1 MLRLGKPLSR
11 ENAQPLGDL
20 AETLG
25 RLLRNTVFRLSL
37 IGALLFGISLLVAQ
51 GIVYYQI
58 VSAEQN
64 RVEDDLRSE
73 LAELIALFQSTGDAA
88 LQQAVNEGLI
98 TIEQRLDDD
107 GNVVVVP
114 RTAEDIQRAQAISDR
129 ASRGS
134 VSRVVTLRDVSPDIY
149 SMFVFK
155 GAAVGK
161 LITPDIQENGITSPD
176 LASYA
181 GRGLIRE
188 QAVASVSNPETGE
201 VEERRIVALGQN
213 ITKDGERVGV
223 LLVGR
228 DVENIMRT
236 GERMR
241 AAMALSSLIALFLG
255 ILSSIFVA
263 RRFTNRVDVLNKLAN
278 DVKAGHLDRRAER
291 TYSEDE
297 IDLLAEHLN
306 GMLDHIDRL
315 MQAMRYAGDSVAHD
329 LRTPLTRLRT
339 RLETAAVEAGDT
351 AEADV
356 LYAAAGDADE
366 LLGTFDS
373 VLRIARLEAGERR
386 ELLKPLDPK
395 PILDDLAEL
404 YEPACEDAGLA
415 FSFDIQDGLLILAD
429 RGLLS
434 QAVSNLLE
442 NAIKYA
448 GGGGGTRIHLSA
460 SKGARG
466 RTRISVSDD
475 GPGVPIFDRE
485 RVKERFVRLDKSRT
499 LPGSG
504 LGLALVDAVAEMH
517 EAEFV
522 MDDGLGA
529 QALAAGEEE
538 GAERPGL
545 KVELVFPRVKAGQKP
560 DADSVKQAAE

>member
-1 MLRLGKPLSR
+1 MR
-11 ENAQPLGDL
+11 NDVQPLGDL

-37 IGALLFGISLLVAQ
+37 IGSLLFGLSLLVAQ
-51 GIVYYQI
+51 LLVYQEIVGSEQSRIEQELMQDLEDLEFRFVDSGTQAIAAAQQAGLLPREEGTPLTPQQQVLLARIDRAASELLSSIIYVRDSPEDVYSSLFIFKDI
-58 VSAEQN
+58 VTGRLANDETNLEALSSDSPWAFEG
-64 RVEDDLRSE
+64 EGDLRR
-73 LAELIALFQSTGDAA
+73 I
-88 LQQAVNEGLI
+88 I
-98 TIEQRLDDD
+98 TTQR
-107 GNVVVVP
+107 
-114 RTAEDIQRAQAISDR
+114 T
-129 ASRGS
+129 
-134 VSRVVTLRDVSPDIY
+134 
-149 SMFVFK
+149 
-155 GAAVGK
+155 
-161 LITPDIQENGITSPD
+161 
-176 LASYA
+176 
-181 GRGLIRE
+181 
-188 QAVASVSNPETGE
+188 NPETEE
-201 VEERRIVALGQN
+201 VEDRRVLTLGRNIFDGDKKVGIIV
-213 ITKDGERVGV
+213 
-223 LLVGR
+223 VGR
-228 DVENIMRT
+228 DMENILRT

-241 AAMALSSLIALFLG
+241 SAMTTSSLIAVFLG

-263 RRFTNRVDVLNKLAN
+263 RRFARRVDALNKLAN
-278 DVKAGHLDRRAER
+278 DVQAGNLDRRAPR
-291 TYSEDE
+291 NYSEDE
-297 IDLLAEHLN
+297 MDRLAEHLN

-339 RLETAAVEAGDT
+339 RLESAAVEAGDT

-356 LYAAAGDADE
+356 LYAAAGDAQE

-404 YEPACEDAGLA
+404 YEPACEDVGLVFTHEIA
-415 FSFDIQDGLLILAD
+415 DGLTIMAD

-434 QAVSNLLE
+434 QAVSNLVE

-460 SKGARG
+460 AKGPRG
-466 RTRISVSDD
+466 RVRISVADD
-475 GPGVPIFDRE
+475 GPGIPKFERE

-504 LGLALVDAVAEMH
+504 LGLALVEAVAELH
-517 EAEFV
+517 QAEFN

-529 QALAAGEEE
+529 QAVEQG
-538 GAERPGL
+538 GDHDGRPGL
-545 KVELVFPRVKAGQKP
+545 LSELVFPKVKAP
-560 DADSVKQAAE
+560 RRSDSQQGTPMRAASAKGKAKREQA